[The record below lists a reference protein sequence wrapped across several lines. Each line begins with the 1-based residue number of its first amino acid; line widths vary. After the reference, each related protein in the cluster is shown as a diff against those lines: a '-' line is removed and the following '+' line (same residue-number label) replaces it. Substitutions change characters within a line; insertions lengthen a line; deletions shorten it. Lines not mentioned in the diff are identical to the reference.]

1 MDEILA
7 AAAPEEQAEQE
18 EILIATVGAVTE
30 TGVTLI
36 FAGESAPSTKKY
48 KGNAALT
55 LKAGDRV
62 KLSYDSGTYL
72 IDYVIGVPKSG

>member
-1 MDEILA
+1 MDEILT

-36 FAGESAPSTKKY
+36 FAGE
-48 KGNAALT
+48 
-55 LKAGDRV
+55 
-62 KLSYDSGTYL
+62 
-72 IDYVIGVPKSG
+72 